1 MFLVLR
7 EELTLF
13 FFGRKNSFSYIR
25 PITKEIDAFQPSHC
39 PKNVKGKP
47 NSSSKLHKS
56 SVLHIDIFL
65 TKSYKDEF
73 FRFKG
78 VNWIELAYNVC
89 FIHFA

>member
-47 NSSSKLHKS
+47 NSSSK
-56 SVLHIDIFL
+56 
-65 TKSYKDEF
+65 TT
-73 FRFKG
+73 
-78 VNWIELAYNVC
+78 
-89 FIHFA
+89 